1 VPEELNGGVDSTDLS
16 WNGPVVAIGASAGGV
31 EALRQLVS
39 RLPAELDVPILVA
52 IHSAAGPSV
61 LPELLERAGSLP
73 SAHAEE
79 QQVLVPGRIFVAPP
93 DRHLV
98 VDGTV
103 ARVTSGPRE
112 NGHRPSVDTL
122 FRSVAHSFGSA
133 TVAVVLS
140 GMLDDGAY
148 GARVVR
154 RCDGTVL
161 VQRPDTA
168 LFPSM
173 PQAAIDAGGASAIVT
188 VDEIAE
194 RIVSCGERWRRG
206 VRLRDAGGSED
217 APGSP
222 APEEQEGVVSSYVCP
237 NCGGALWEH
246 DSGGLLHFRCR
257 TGHTYSPGSLMDV
270 NAVALDDALW
280 GAYRALLERSDLAR
294 HLSER
299 FATRGIERSG
309 DRWREIGDEA
319 SRRAEIL
326 RRALQPP
333 TRLANEPEASQSA
346 S

>member
-1 VPEELNGGVDSTDLS
+1 VPEDFDDVDAPDRS
-16 WNGPVVAIGASAGGV
+16 WDGPVVAIGASAGGV
-31 EALRQLVS
+31 DALRQLVS

-52 IHSAAGPSV
+52 VHSGAGPSV
-61 LPELLERAGSLP
+61 LPELLERAGALP
-73 SAHAEE
+73 AAHAIER
-79 QQVLVPGRIFVAPP
+79 QALVPGRIFVAPP

-98 VDGTV
+98 VDGPIV
-103 ARVTSGPRE
+103 RVTSGPRE

-122 FRSVAHSFGSA
+122 FRSVAHSFGSE

-173 PQAAIDAGGASAIVT
+173 PQAAIDAGGVSAIVT
-188 VDEIAE
+188 VSEIAE
-194 RIVSCGERWRRG
+194 HIDACGEQRRRG
-206 VRLRDAGGSED
+206 VRVHEAGGREE
-217 APGSP
+217 APGSLIP
-222 APEEQEGVVSSYVCP
+222 GQPQGVVSSYVCP

-246 DSGGLLHFRCR
+246 DSGGLLRFQCR
-257 TGHTYSPGSLMDV
+257 TGHTYSPESLVDV
-270 NAVALDDALW
+270 NALALDDALW
-280 GAYRALLERSDLAR
+280 GAYRALLERSDLAQ

-299 FATRGIERSG
+299 FVTQGIERSA
-309 DRWREIGDEA
+309 DRWSDIADEA
-319 SRRAEIL
+319 SRRAAIL
-326 RRALQPP
+326 WSALQLPSSP
-333 TRLANEPEASQSA
+333 ATEANPSPSA